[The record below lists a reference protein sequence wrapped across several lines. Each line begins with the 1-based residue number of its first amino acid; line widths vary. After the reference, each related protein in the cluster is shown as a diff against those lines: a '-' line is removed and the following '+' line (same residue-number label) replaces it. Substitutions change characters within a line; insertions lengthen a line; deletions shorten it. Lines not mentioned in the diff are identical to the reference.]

1 MRMTRWLFTA
11 VLALA
16 LPSSA
21 RAEPLR
27 CDLTLYKP
35 SKGLTATIAEDSLVV
50 SWQGDR
56 GRELR
61 MRLTV
66 AEGRP
71 IIRDLAI
78 RNSGTTWAS
87 EEYISFVTG
96 ASSSSCPRAE
106 RMPATLR
113 NGTARPKSRCTCG

>member
-1 MRMTRWLFTA
+1 MTRWLFMA

-35 SKGLTATIAEDSLVV
+35 SKGLTAAIAEGLLVV

-66 AEGRP
+66 SENMPMAVVR
-71 IIRDLAI
+71 LA
-78 RNSGTTWAS
+78 RNSG
-87 EEYISFVTG
+87 
-96 ASSSSCPRAE
+96 
-106 RMPATLR
+106 
-113 NGTARPKSRCTCG
+113 PKSSWYTACRASVLPCPWRQRL

>member
-11 VLALA
+11 VLASA

-27 CDLTLYKP
+27 CDLTKYKP
-35 SKGLTATIAEDSLVV
+35 SKGLTATIAEGLLAV

-66 AEGRP
+66 SEGRP
-71 IIRDLAI
+71 VIRDLAV
-78 RNSGTTWAS
+78 RNAGAAWALLG
-87 EEYISFVTG
+87 ENLAPEYHVVTG
-96 ASSSSCPRAE
+96 VRPGGKSGIFETSSS
-106 RMPATLR
+106 L
-113 NGTARPKSRCTCG
+113 